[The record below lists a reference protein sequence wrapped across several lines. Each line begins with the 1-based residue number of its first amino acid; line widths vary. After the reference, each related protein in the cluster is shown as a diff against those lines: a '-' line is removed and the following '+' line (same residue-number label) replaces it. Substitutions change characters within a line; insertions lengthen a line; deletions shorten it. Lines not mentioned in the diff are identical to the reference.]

1 MIDHASGAEVSQLHD
16 ETCDAL
22 DFRTRYLDWQ
32 NQLILRPSNCRGRDD
47 HCWSPPAQIRTC
59 AFTHTALT
67 EDEWSRSACQD
78 RDAEREGAEST
89 GSTVG

>member
-1 MIDHASGAEVSQLHD
+1 MTCVR
-16 ETCDAL
+16 ETLPYSD
-22 DFRTRYLDWQ
+22 
-32 NQLILRPSNCRGRDD
+32 ISSCRGRDD

-67 EDEWSRSACQD
+67 EDEWRRSACQD
-78 RDAEREGAEST
+78 KDAEHEGAEST